1 MKAMN
6 AMKTTGAMKAMRD
19 RQEIYN
25 KVVEILAEEFELD
38 SGTIS
43 LDVNLY
49 QDLGLDSIDAVDLI
63 VKIQELVGKK
73 VDPETF
79 KKVRTVEDVVNAI
92 EKLLER

>member
-1 MKAMN
+1 MKE
-6 AMKTTGAMKAMRD
+6 MKD
-19 RQEIYN
+19 RQAIYN

-38 SGTIS
+38 SGTIT
-43 LDVNLY
+43 LEVNLY

-92 EKLLER
+92 EKLLGR